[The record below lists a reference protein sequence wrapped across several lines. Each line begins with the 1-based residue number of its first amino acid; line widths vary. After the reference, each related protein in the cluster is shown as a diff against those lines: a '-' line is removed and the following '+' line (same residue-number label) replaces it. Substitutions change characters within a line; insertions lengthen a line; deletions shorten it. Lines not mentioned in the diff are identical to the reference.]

1 MALEGVILDIDG
13 TLVISNDVHA
23 NSWVEAFAAY
33 DLEVPFETVRPL
45 MGMGGD
51 QLIPKVVPELNGEEG
66 TGKAIA
72 QLRKKLLF
80 DKYIPQITAA
90 NGSRNLILK
99 MQKSGLHLVV
109 ASSAS
114 SEELEIMLKI
124 AQVDDLLS
132 EVTTS
137 DDAEA
142 SKPAPDIVE
151 AALNKGQMKPEKV
164 VMLGDSPYD
173 IESAGK
179 AGVAV
184 IGLRCGGFSD
194 EQLSQAIA
202 IYNDPEDLLQ
212 HYDSSIL
219 GANA

>member
-13 TLVISNDVHA
+13 TLVLSNDAHA
-23 NSWVEAFAAY
+23 NTWVEAFAAY

-66 TGKAIA
+66 TGKAIVE
-72 QLRKKLLF
+72 LRKELLF

-114 SEELEIMLKI
+114 SEELDIMLKI

-151 AALNKGQMKPEKV
+151 AALNKGQMTPEKV

-173 IESAGK
+173 IEAAGK
-179 AGVAV
+179 AGVGV
-184 IGLRCGGFSD
+184 IALRCGGFSD
-194 EQLSQAIA
+194 EQLSGAIA
-202 IYNDPEDLLQ
+202 IYDDPEDLLQ
-212 HYDSSIL
+212 NYDSSIL
-219 GANA
+219 GA

>member
-13 TLVISNDVHA
+13 TLVLSNDAHA
-23 NSWVEAFAAY
+23 NTWVEAFAAY

-72 QLRKKLLF
+72 QLRKELLL
-80 DKYIPQITAA
+80 DKHIPQITAA
-90 NGSRNLILK
+90 NGSRKLILK
-99 MQKSGLHLVV
+99 MQESGLHLVV

-114 SEELEIMLKI
+114 SEELDIMLKI
-124 AQVDDLLS
+124 AHVDDLLT

-151 AALNKGQMKPEKV
+151 AALNKGQMTPEKV

-173 IESAGK
+173 IEAADK

-194 EQLSQAIA
+194 EQLSGAIA